1 MILNEAYSS
10 ETTAKDGGAIF
21 QAIISHNISWEISNG
36 ETIFDQ
42 NKINS
47 KLHRVDILPDLNY
60 KEAFATSTYYILSE
74 VNILKRKFQLASE
87 AIKKAISS
95 EYAAEIKDNPEKYQ
109 EINSKYFNNSKFSV
123 NFSTDKLALREVSAS
138 GIDTGSPSI
147 VLKVSTGM
155 VDQLDGNKV
164 ETWNKFNVSV
174 SGGGINLSINN
185 KSANPISKVV
195 EYDDVDNKWDI
206 VFQTILPSVVIE
218 FKGEKANIE
227 RYGSRSSEVA
237 FKSKI
242 DVESI
247 FKERENEETLADNQI
262 NN

>member
-21 QAIISHNISWEISNG
+21 QILISHDISWEIVNG
-36 ETIFDQ
+36 ETVFDQ
-42 NKINS
+42 NKINA
-47 KLHRVDILPDLNY
+47 KLHRVDIFPDLNY
-60 KEAFATSTYYILSE
+60 KEAYATSTYYILSE

-87 AIKKAISS
+87 AIKKRISS
-95 EYAAEIKDNPEKYQ
+95 EYATEIKDNPERYQ
-109 EINSKYFNNSKFSV
+109 EINSKYFNNSKFSIKLT
-123 NFSTDKLALREVSAS
+123 TDRIAMREVSAS
-138 GIDTGSPSI
+138 GLDSGSPSI

-155 VDQLDGNKV
+155 VDQVDGNRV
-164 ETWNKFNVSV
+164 ETWNKFRVNVK
-174 SGGGINLSINN
+174 GGGIDLNIDN
-185 KSANPISKVV
+185 KSETPISKIV

-206 VFQTILPSVVIE
+206 IFQTILPSTVVE
-218 FKGEKANIE
+218 FKGEKVSIE
-227 RYGSRSSEVA
+227 TYGSRSNEVA

>member
-1 MILNEAYSS
+1 MILHEAYSS
-10 ETTAKDGGAIF
+10 ETSAKDGGAIF
-21 QAIISHNISWEISNG
+21 QAIISHDISWDILNG

-47 KLHRVDILPDLNY
+47 KLHRVDIFPDLNY
-60 KEAFATSTYYILSE
+60 KEGFATSTYYILSE

-87 AIKKAISS
+87 AIKKVINS
-95 EYAAEIKDNPEKYQ
+95 EYATEIKDNPEKYQ
-109 EINSKYFNNSKFSV
+109 EINSKHFNNSNFSV
-123 NFSTDKLALREVSAS
+123 KFTTDKIAMREVSAS
-138 GIDTGSPSI
+138 GIDSGSPSI
-147 VLKVSTGM
+147 VLKISTGM
-155 VDQLDGNKV
+155 VDQLDGNKID
-164 ETWNKFNVSV
+164 TWNKFNVNV
-174 SGGGINLSINN
+174 SGGVNASINN
-185 KSANPISKVV
+185 ESSNPISKMV

-227 RYGSRSSEVA
+227 RYGSRSNEVA